1 VINEVNTTPALHHH
15 YEAAREPYPR
25 VAMLALDALLRKKA
39 AVTVHAR

>member
-1 VINEVNTTPALHHH
+1 VSELHLAEEHHH